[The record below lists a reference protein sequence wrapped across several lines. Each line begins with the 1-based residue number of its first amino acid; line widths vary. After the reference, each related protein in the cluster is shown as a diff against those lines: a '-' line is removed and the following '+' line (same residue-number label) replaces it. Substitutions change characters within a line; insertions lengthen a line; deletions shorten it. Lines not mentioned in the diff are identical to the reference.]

1 MLCVE
6 SISERVERVS
16 DLVTLTVLEIRMS
29 LRSIFGK
36 LSEQQQVFLGTT
48 VGIAISWVS
57 FQAVQ
62 SNKPGHSA
70 FDIDKPESV
79 QTSMDA
85 AEKIRL
91 KNFVPRTPEN

>member
-1 MLCVE
+1 MPF
-6 SISERVERVS
+6 RVIVRKAYEVFP
-16 DLVTLTVLEIRMS
+16 VLHR
-29 LRSIFGK
+29 
-36 LSEQQQVFLGTT
+36 LSEQQMVFLGTT
-48 VGIAISWVS
+48 AGIGFSWVT
-57 FQAVQ
+57 FLAVQ

-91 KNFVPRTPEN
+91 KNFVPKTPEN